1 MIIRK
6 LFKFEA
12 AHIVRDCSTERCRW
26 NMHGHSFKVEV
37 KFRSGFLDDGGMVL
51 DFGVLKVWV
60 KELFE
65 AFDHAYL
72 MWDYESQEY
81 KDNVKK
87 MSRRWVEL
95 PFSPSAENMARF
107 FHWMIQKMID
117 KSHFGNNEKHVT
129 VHSVRVHE
137 TDTGYAE
144 TEGWEPLVESMKILE
159 MKDIVFSDEIKKDTK
174 IEGIQKILSTDGMTF
189 DYLTPED
196 KGIWHNTL

>member
-37 KFRSGFLDDGGMVL
+37 KLRSGFLDDGGMVL

-65 AFDHAYL
+65 AFDHTYL
-72 MWDYESQEY
+72 MWNYESQEY

-87 MSRRWVEL
+87 MSRRWVD
-95 PFSPSAENMARF
+95 FRF
-107 FHWMIQKMID
+107 LHLQ
-117 KSHFGNNEKHVT
+117 
-129 VHSVRVHE
+129 R
-137 TDTGYAE
+137 
-144 TEGWEPLVESMKILE
+144 
-159 MKDIVFSDEIKKDTK
+159 
-174 IEGIQKILSTDGMTF
+174 
-189 DYLTPED
+189 
-196 KGIWHNTL
+196 IWRDSFIG